1 MKVLYNL
8 LKQYIDFDLNPI
20 ELKETFENL
29 GIEVEEFYYLAEG
42 LEGKVTTGI
51 VEEIKDHPSTRDY
64 KIVRVYTGQRT
75 LQVVS
80 GAPNLRK
87 GIKVVVALPGAVI
100 KGVRI
105 GEKNIK
111 GVTSEANILSLEE
124 LGLEEESPGILILDD
139 DFKVGESPL
148 EKLGLIDWVY
158 DLYIFPNRP
167 DLMGVL
173 GLAYELRAVTG
184 KEVRMPR
191 VGIEEDESVGL
202 YPVEILDKEGCPRYT
217 ARIIKGVRVKE
228 SPFWLRRTL
237 FLLGQRP
244 INNIVDVTNFVMLE
258 LGHPLHAFDLG
269 KLKDKIIVRR
279 ADKGEKILCL
289 DGVER
294 ELSDEILVI
303 ADAEKPVAIAGIIG
317 GEDTGVTEETEDIL
331 IESAH
336 FDRARIRKGVS
347 ILGIKTESSRRFE
360 RGSDPEIPPL
370 ASRRAA
376 KLILEIAGG
385 KSGLINDVKYITL
398 KDKKITVYFDKF
410 NRFVGEE
417 IEPATV
423 KNILENFGFLLR
435 SDNEKLEVFVPPRR
449 RDLEVWQDIAEEVL
463 KVYGYDR
470 VKGKIS
476 SGGSFTG
483 KKFKSAAS
491 LIRDLATKSGF
502 YEIKTVE
509 FSNPLELEEF
519 GFWKEEAVPL
529 KNPLTQDASV
539 LRMSLIP
546 GILRF
551 ASLNL
556 RRGQKFVR
564 GFEVGKVFFWKGED
578 KLPEEK
584 MHFAAI
590 VAGRLE
596 KKWYNMERDVD
607 IYDLTGLIEILK
619 NEFKL
624 RIDVEERE
632 LKGLVNSGIIRIEGK
647 DVGVIGEITPQVKK
661 YYGIKIPCFV
671 MEMDISSFSVPEKKY
686 EKFSLYP
693 STRRDLSILLDKEK
707 SYLEIK
713 LTIDRILPDL
723 VEKYEV
729 IDVYSGKN
737 IPENKKSI
745 TIAFYIRSKEKTLT
759 QEEVD
764 AEFSKIINAIKNA
777 GFEIRGLE

>member
-8 LKQYIDFDLNPI
+8 LKEYIDFDLSPV

-42 LEGKVTTGI
+42 LEGRVITGI
-51 VEEIKDHPSTRDY
+51 VKEIKDHPSTRDY
-64 KIVRVYTGQRT
+64 KIVKVYTGQET

-80 GAPNLRK
+80 GAPNLRE
-87 GIKVVVALPGAVI
+87 GIKVVVALPGAVV
-100 KGVRI
+100 KGTTI

-111 GVTSEANILSLEE
+111 GVISEANILSLEE
-124 LGLEEESPGILILDD
+124 LGLEEESSGIFILDE
-139 DFKVGESPL
+139 DFEIGESPL
-148 EKLGLIDWVY
+148 EKLGLLDWIY

-167 DLMGVL
+167 DLMGIL

-184 KEVRMPR
+184 KEIRIPK
-191 VGIEEDESVGL
+191 VGIEEDESIGL

-217 ARIIKGVRVKE
+217 ARIIKGVKVKE
-228 SPFWLRRTL
+228 SPFWMRRTL

-258 LGHPLHAFDLG
+258 FGHPLHAFDLG

-279 ADKGEKILCL
+279 ANKGERILCL

-294 ELSDEILVI
+294 ELTREILVI

-336 FDRARIRKGVS
+336 FDRARIRRGVS
-347 ILGIKTESSRRFE
+347 ILSVKTESSRRFE

-376 KLILEIAGG
+376 KLILETAGG
-385 KSGLINDVKYITL
+385 KSGLINDVKFITL

-423 KNILENFGFLLR
+423 KNILENFGFSLR
-435 SDNEKLEVFVPPRR
+435 SDTEKLEVFVPPRR
-449 RDLEVWQDIAEEVL
+449 RDIEVWQDIAEEVL
-463 KVYGYDR
+463 KVYGYNR
-470 VKGKIS
+470 IKGRIS

-483 KKFKSAAS
+483 RKFKSIVP

-509 FSNPLELEEF
+509 FSNPLELERF
-519 GFWKEEAVPL
+519 GFQKEKAVPL
-529 KNPLTQDASV
+529 KNPLTADASV
-539 LRMSLIP
+539 LRTSLIP

-556 RRGQKFVR
+556 RRGHKFVK
-564 GFEVGKVFFWKGED
+564 GFEVGKVFFWRGVDE
-578 KLPEEK
+578 LPEEK
-584 MHFAAI
+584 MHFTAV
-590 VAGRLE
+590 VAGSIE
-596 KKWYNMERDVD
+596 KKWYNVERDVD
-607 IYDLTGLIEILK
+607 IYDLTGFIEILK
-619 NEFKL
+619 DEFNL
-624 RIDVEERE
+624 QIEVEEKE
-632 LKGLVNSGIIRIEGK
+632 LRGLVNSGVIKIDGK
-647 DVGVIGEITPQVKK
+647 EAGVIGEVAPQIRK
-661 YYGIKIPCFV
+661 YYGIKMPCFV
-671 MEMDISSFSVPEKKY
+671 MEIDVSSLSIPEKRY

-693 STRRDLSILLDKEK
+693 STRRDLSILLDKDK

-713 LTIDRILPDL
+713 STIDKILPEL
-723 VEKYEV
+723 VERYEV

-737 IPENKKSI
+737 IPEGKKSI

-759 QEEVD
+759 QEEVE
-764 AEFSKIINAIKNA
+764 AEFEKIIKAIKNA
-777 GFEIRGLE
+777 GFEIRGLK